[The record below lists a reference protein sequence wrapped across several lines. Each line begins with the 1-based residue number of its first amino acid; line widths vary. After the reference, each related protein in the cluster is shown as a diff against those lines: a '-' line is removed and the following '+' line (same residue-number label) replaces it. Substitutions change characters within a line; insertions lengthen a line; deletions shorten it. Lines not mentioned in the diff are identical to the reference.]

1 MDQIETMPK
10 PSTRV
15 QSRYTLEALG
25 LLGKLIRLARI
36 EKHMTVQEVA
46 DRAGMSRGLL
56 QRIEKGDPKC
66 EIGAAFEA
74 AAIVGVTLFE
84 SDTNSLVMHSKRA
97 NDRLA
102 LLPKTVHAGTA
113 VTHDDF

>member
-1 MDQIETMPK
+1 MAK
-10 PSTRV
+10 PSTRIH
-15 QSRYTLEALG
+15 SRYTLEALG

-36 EKHMTVQEVA
+36 EKQMTAQDVA
-46 DRAGMSRGLL
+46 DRAGISRGLL

-84 SDTNSLVMHSKRA
+84 SDTDSLVVHSKRT
-97 NDRLA
+97 NDMLA
-102 LLPKTVHAGTA
+102 LLPKTVHTGAIVA
-113 VTHDDF
+113 NDDF